1 MLNLKA
7 YGSMCSTP
15 KPKHTR
21 IGKNSMKMIDLRL
34 IQMVGRTLNDGL
46 ENHFFYMQHNANGVD
61 EMHLNKHAMVSE
73 KEIK

>member
-7 YGSMCSTP
+7 YESMYSTP
-15 KPKHTR
+15 IRRHTS
-21 IGKNSMKMIDLRL
+21 IEKGTMNIINLRL
-34 IQMVGRTLNDGL
+34 IQMGVRTLNDGL
-46 ENHFFYMQHNANGVD
+46 ENHFFYMQNNANGVD

>member
-21 IGKNSMKMIDLRL
+21 IGKGSMKMTNLRL
-34 IQMVGRTLNDGL
+34 IQMVVRTLNDGL
-46 ENHFFYMQHNANGVD
+46 ENHFYMQNSVNGVD

-73 KEIK
+73 KRN